1 MRVSDGRAS
10 ADWYSRVLC
19 LTEIS
24 HHSDAAGPL
33 RQVVLAEPRTG
44 LTLCL
49 ISPDAGA
56 TDPFD
61 ERLLGLDH
69 LEFVVSTFDE
79 LASWVEHLDAQL
91 VPHSGINAPDY
102 SRAAMVSFRD
112 KDNIQLEL
120 FCPER

>member
-1 MRVSDGRAS
+1 MAS

-24 HHSDAAGPL
+24 RYGDEAGTPK
-33 RQVVLAEPRTG
+33 QIVLAEPRSG

-49 ISPDAGA
+49 LAPDAGA
-56 TDPFD
+56 VNPFD
-61 ERLLGLDH
+61 EHSLGLDH
-69 LEFVVSTFDE
+69 LEFVVSTFDD
-79 LASWVEHLDAQL
+79 LASWARHLDAQL
-91 VPHSGINAPDY
+91 VPHSGIKTPDY